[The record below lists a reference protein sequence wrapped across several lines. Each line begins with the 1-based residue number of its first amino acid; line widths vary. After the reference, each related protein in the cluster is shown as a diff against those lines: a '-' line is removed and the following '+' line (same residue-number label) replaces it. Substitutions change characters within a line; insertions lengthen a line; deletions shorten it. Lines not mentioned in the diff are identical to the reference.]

1 MADAAADATDATDAT
16 DAAEADEADLA
27 DETDDELNELVVA
40 KNLHVD
46 KVEKISKITVHLC
59 YCWRPFSLTKSCAI
73 FLKDK
78 GYFCPIANNNQLG
91 GRAMGFNRQNCWIS
105 LSSLRMQR
113 IRS

>member
-1 MADAAADATDATDAT
+1 MADAAADVTDAADAT

-27 DETDDELNELVVA
+27 TKADDELDELVVA

-46 KVEKISKITVHLC
+46 NVEKISKITVHLC
-59 YCWRPFSLTKSCAI
+59 CCWRPFSLMKYCAI

-91 GRAMGFNRQNCWIS
+91 GGAMGFNRQNCWIS
-105 LSSLRMQR
+105 LSSLRMQH